1 MNNKF
6 DSYQYC
12 GICAII
18 FLALI
23 LSLSGCIGTES
34 RTNLSINAPETV
46 ETLSGRAE
54 TLSIEI
60 IPFEAD
66 AINVIINLSAPSG
79 ITLTDPHAYFQQ
91 YSKEFKKIPKGKREI
106 ILFNYSTIFPGE
118 EYDLTLEAKADN
130 ANTTRRIIKVIS
142 PIPAPKWEVGE
153 YWVVNKTGDSYG
165 THVQLVLRK
174 DSQNGTDVYV
184 IKDILARET
193 KGTYRL
199 YYYTA
204 ENLAHIKTEYYE
216 DDNIIGKMTEIIEP
230 PSLIYGFPL
239 IVGKKW
245 SWNGTIS
252 GIGQTELNGEV
263 LGKEKLS
270 VQGRNYDTF
279 KIRLKYVFP
288 LGTSTWEVW
297 YSPDIKGVV
306 REKGTLNMGG
316 LIKEDNSELVQHGLP
331 PNQPPDIQPVLQT
344 TKGWKAYVDTDQ
356 RFSFNYPGDW
366 KLDTSVKSSI
376 SVHDPKTGSTV
387 GVTIEPVGKMSLEE
401 YIRNNLIRIDYENYI
416 DVNGRKGYRFWG
428 ILPPGPGVIVET
440 EKLRDIRYI
449 DTMIFVANE
458 NGYAIVTVTHPFFGA
473 PRDVLEEITNSFIIK
488 EPPVYTLLERK

>member
-1 MNNKF
+1 MNYKF
-6 DSYQYC
+6 NSYNC
-12 GICAII
+12 CVILGIIS
-18 FLALI
+18 LI
-23 LSLSGCIGTES
+23 LLLSLSGCISEG
-34 RTNLSINAPETV
+34 RTNLSINAPENV
-46 ETLSGRAE
+46 ETLSGMAE

-106 ILFNYSTIFPGE
+106 ILFNYSTIFLGE
-118 EYDLTLEAKADN
+118 EYELILEAKADN
-130 ANTTRRIIKVIS
+130 VNTTRRIIKVIS
-142 PIPAPKWEVGE
+142 PIPAPKLEVGE
-153 YWVVNKTGDSYG
+153 YGVVNKTGDSYG

-199 YYYTA
+199 YYYTV

-245 SWNGTIS
+245 NWNGTIS
-252 GIGQTELNGEV
+252 GIGQTELNGEI

-270 VQGRNYDTF
+270 IQGRNYDTF
-279 KIRLKYVFP
+279 KIRLKYSLP
-288 LGTSTWEVW
+288 LGTTSWEVW

-331 PNQPPDIQPVLQT
+331 PNKSPDIQPVLQT

-376 SVHDPKTGSTV
+376 SVQDPKTGTTV
-387 GVTIEPVGKMSLEE
+387 GVTIEPIGKMSLEE
-401 YIRNNLIRIDYENYI
+401 YRKKVRNNLIRIDYENYTE
-416 DVNGRKGYRFWG
+416 VNGRKGYRFLA
-428 ILPPGPGVIVET
+428 ILPGPGVIVET
-440 EKLRDIRYI
+440 EKLRDIE
-449 DTMIFVANE
+449 TMIFVANE